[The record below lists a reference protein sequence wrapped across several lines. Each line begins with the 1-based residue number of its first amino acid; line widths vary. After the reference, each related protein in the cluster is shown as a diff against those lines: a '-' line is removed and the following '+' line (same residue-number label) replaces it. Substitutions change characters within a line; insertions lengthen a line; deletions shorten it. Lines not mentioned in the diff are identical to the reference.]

1 MTDNLST
8 QKHVVQHEFTRQA
21 TAYAA
26 LPSVSD
32 PVLIDRLI
40 QAVDPSPAAR
50 VLDVATG
57 RVSSSRGTAH
67 RSLPWMRSRLVVPFA
82 RTPTGLPRAQEL

>member
-8 QKHVVQHEFTRQA
+8 QKQVVQHEFTRQA
-21 TAYAA
+21 MAYAA
-26 LPSVSD
+26 LPSVND
-32 PVLIDRLI
+32 PMRIDRLI

-57 RVSSSRGTAH
+57 RVSSSSGTAH
-67 RSLPWMRSRLVVPFA
+67 RVKRFRPPK
-82 RTPTGLPRAQEL
+82 TGRA